1 MWLLTWHLSGFVSM
15 AASCEGCRYIGV
27 FTGKLNFLG
36 LHISQCW
43 AFVLLCSLVFA
54 AEGSRGM
61 GSTSRAA
68 SILSVPREIRHE
80 IKAPIKGQGWHCHLI
95 QHYLYSQEMM
105 MMSPSH

>member
-1 MWLLTWHLSGFVSM
+1 MRLLTWHLSIFVSM
-15 AASCEGCRYIGV
+15 FAPCEGCPHICV
-27 FTGKLNFLG
+27 FTGKLN
-36 LHISQCW
+36 
-43 AFVLLCSLVFA
+43 VLVHAHQSAVNICPSLLSVFA